1 MKILI
6 NLFALALLLALPI
19 NIFSENN
26 KNNTLQTIQRRYQFD
41 KQKIIIKAVHKTDD
55 PMNPVKLII
64 YEFEIK
70 YVIFK
75 ADQVKTVEWHSLTS
89 GYNVFGQKKVP
100 IDWEINDIFVSSL
113 VPQETDYGYE
123 VYNL

>member
-1 MKILI
+1 
-6 NLFALALLLALPI
+6 
-19 NIFSENN
+19 
-26 KNNTLQTIQRRYQFD
+26 
-41 KQKIIIKAVHKTDD
+41 
-55 PMNPVKLII
+55 MNPVKLII